1 MDKRFPAL
9 VANEELCAYFT
20 GCARSSSLSHAY
32 ILLGA
37 KGTGKHTLARL
48 IAAAVSCEHR
58 TDGGEDIPCGACNS
72 CRKICEG
79 ISPDV
84 TVIGRSDKATLGV
97 DAIRFIKGDIASYP
111 IDGDYK
117 IYIIE
122 DAHTMT
128 KQAQNALLLTL
139 EEPPSYVIFILLCE
153 STEPLLDTI
162 KSRAPV
168 LRMKTPSEAQTIEY
182 FKKNNSTV
190 ARFIESSPEEFK
202 EIYKASS
209 GSIGRIIELIG
220 SAEKKQIL
228 GNRALATSL
237 IEALSHKTLARDFSE
252 ILSMFAQKREERER
266 LTVQFLEI
274 EAALRDLI
282 AIKKADDPAMVFF
295 TDTERAE
302 ELSYGFSILRLTQ
315 IIECTEK
322 TRLAITRNA
331 NVKLTLVNYL
341 SNLI

>member
-9 VANEELCAYFT
+9 VANEELCTYFT

-37 KGTGKHTLARL
+37 KGTGKHSLARL

-58 TDGGEDIPCGACNS
+58 GDGCEDIPCGACNS
-72 CRKICEG
+72 CRKISEG

-202 EIYKASS
+202 EIYKAAS

-266 LTVQFLEI
+266 LTVQLLEI

-322 TRLAITRNA
+322 TRLAIMRNA

>member
-9 VANEELCAYFT
+9 VANEDLSAYFT
-20 GCARSSSLSHAY
+20 GCAKSSSLSHAY

-48 IAAAVSCEHR
+48 IAAAINCENR
-58 TDGGEDIPCGACNS
+58 LDADEEIPCGACNS
-72 CRKICEG
+72 CRKISEG
-79 ISPDV
+79 ISPDI
-84 TVIGRSDKATLGV
+84 TVIGRGDKATLGV
-97 DAIRFIKGDIASYP
+97 DAIRFIKGDISSYP

-117 IYIIE
+117 VYIIE

-153 STEPLLDTI
+153 SVEPLLDTI

-168 LRMKTPSEAQTIEY
+168 LRMKIPSEADTVE
-182 FKKNNSTV
+182 FLKKNNSTV
-190 ARFIESSPEEFK
+190 SRFIESSPEEFR
-202 EIYKASS
+202 ELYQASS
-209 GSIGRIIELIG
+209 GSIGRIIELVG

-228 GNRALATSL
+228 GNRALATRL
-237 IEALSHKTLARDFSE
+237 IESLSHNTLANDFSE
-252 ILSMFAQKREERER
+252 ILSLFAQKREERER

-282 AIKKADDPAMVFF
+282 AIKKADSPKMVFF

-302 ELSYGFSILRLTQ
+302 ELSYGFSILKLTA
-315 IIECTEK
+315 IIECAEK
-322 TRLAITRNA
+322 ARLAITRNA
-331 NVKLTLVNYL
+331 NVKLTLINFL